1 MMKFVDKYVNED
13 KNNNPIIFKTKK
25 NIIIT
30 GTIFFWVVLLL
41 SSFVTIKWPEL
52 SVVLL
57 LSAFPFAYAAMSY
70 IKIEKPSSFW
80 TSFSYQVLPPIFMVI
95 VALIKEFLK

>member
-13 KNNNPIIFKTKK
+13 KNNNPIIFNTKK
-25 NIIIT
+25 HIIII
-30 GTIFFWVVLLL
+30 GTICFWVVLIF

-57 LSAFPFAYAAMSY
+57 ISAFPFIYIAMSY

-80 TSFSYQVLPPIFMVI
+80 TLFFYQALPPIFMVVI
-95 VALIKEFLK
+95 ALIKECLK